1 MNKPPKLPLRF
12 FRWYCHPKMRDYI
25 EGDLMEVYERRLKLF
40 GKRKADIRFTI
51 DVVLLFRPGIV
62 GWRRSSHDLNHYDMY
77 KSYLKI
83 AWRNLLKTR
92 VFSSINVVGLAA
104 GMTVAMLIGLWIWD
118 EVSFDS
124 YFEHRNRLAQVMLN
138 QTHEGVVYTGETV
151 QMPLGEALRT
161 THAGDFEAVSLAS
174 WSNSYLLSTGEK
186 KLSGKGMWVQ
196 PAFPAMFT
204 LNMLKGK
211 QDVLKDPSTILISSS
226 LSKAL
231 FGNDDPV
238 NKSLR
243 IDNKMDLVVGGV
255 YEDLPYNTTFRETQ
269 LLLPW
274 ENKENWLNSQTD
286 WTNHCG
292 QLFVKLI
299 NGADL
304 NIVNEKIKSLPT
316 PHIKEVK
323 EEIVLQPLSKLH
335 LYNEFDN
342 GKASGGRIQF
352 VWLFGIVGVFVLL
365 LACINFMNLSTA
377 RSEKRAREV
386 GIRKT
391 IGSVRSQ
398 IIGQFLSES
407 VVVSCLSLFISLVL
421 VQLSLPSFNALA
433 DKKISVTWIDP
444 MFWVLII
451 GFTIFTGLI
460 AGSYPA
466 FYLSAFKPVRI
477 LKGAFIAGR
486 SATLPRKVLVVVQ
499 FTVSITLI
507 IGTLIVF
514 RQVQHAK
521 DRTPGFTRHG
531 LITTWIN
538 TQELRNNLDVIK
550 HELLQNRSIENMA
563 LASQS
568 PAHFGNNNGID
579 WRGKDPGLVAF
590 FRNVGVSPDFG
601 KTVNWTIKT
610 GRDFSADLPGD
621 STTIIINESAANVM
635 GFEDPLGEI
644 VKFQGKEYTI
654 IGVTEDMVTQNP
666 YMPSEPSFFITDDW
680 KGVIVIRLNE
690 TVPVRQALEGIEKT
704 FKKYNPESPFSFSF
718 VDADYARKY
727 SNEERVGNLAG
738 LFAILAVFISCLGLF
753 GLASFVAE
761 QRTKE
766 IGIRKVMGATVGNLW
781 KMLSREFVILT
792 LISCC
797 ISIPLTSAFMGN
809 WLIQYQYR
817 TTLSWEIFAT
827 AIIGTFTLTLLT
839 VSFQALKAAMASP
852 VKSLRS
858 E

>member
-138 QTHEGVVYTGETV
+138 QTHEGVVYTGATV

-161 THAGDFEAVSLAS
+161 MHAGDFEAVSLAS

-204 LNMLKGK
+204 LNILKGK

-304 NIVNEKIKSLPT
+304 NIVNEKI
-316 PHIKEVK
+316 
-323 EEIVLQPLSKLH
+323 
-335 LYNEFDN
+335 
-342 GKASGGRIQF
+342 
-352 VWLFGIVGVFVLL
+352 
-365 LACINFMNLSTA
+365 
-377 RSEKRAREV
+377 
-386 GIRKT
+386 
-391 IGSVRSQ
+391 
-398 IIGQFLSES
+398 
-407 VVVSCLSLFISLVL
+407 
-421 VQLSLPSFNALA
+421 
-433 DKKISVTWIDP
+433 
-444 MFWVLII
+444 
-451 GFTIFTGLI
+451 
-460 AGSYPA
+460 
-466 FYLSAFKPVRI
+466 
-477 LKGAFIAGR
+477 
-486 SATLPRKVLVVVQ
+486 
-499 FTVSITLI
+499 
-507 IGTLIVF
+507 
-514 RQVQHAK
+514 
-521 DRTPGFTRHG
+521 
-531 LITTWIN
+531 
-538 TQELRNNLDVIK
+538 
-550 HELLQNRSIENMA
+550 
-563 LASQS
+563 
-568 PAHFGNNNGID
+568 
-579 WRGKDPGLVAF
+579 
-590 FRNVGVSPDFG
+590 
-601 KTVNWTIKT
+601 
-610 GRDFSADLPGD
+610 
-621 STTIIINESAANVM
+621 
-635 GFEDPLGEI
+635 
-644 VKFQGKEYTI
+644 
-654 IGVTEDMVTQNP
+654 
-666 YMPSEPSFFITDDW
+666 
-680 KGVIVIRLNE
+680 
-690 TVPVRQALEGIEKT
+690 
-704 FKKYNPESPFSFSF
+704 
-718 VDADYARKY
+718 
-727 SNEERVGNLAG
+727 
-738 LFAILAVFISCLGLF
+738 
-753 GLASFVAE
+753 
-761 QRTKE
+761 
-766 IGIRKVMGATVGNLW
+766 
-781 KMLSREFVILT
+781 
-792 LISCC
+792 
-797 ISIPLTSAFMGN
+797 
-809 WLIQYQYR
+809 
-817 TTLSWEIFAT
+817 
-827 AIIGTFTLTLLT
+827 
-839 VSFQALKAAMASP
+839 
-852 VKSLRS
+852 
-858 E
+858 